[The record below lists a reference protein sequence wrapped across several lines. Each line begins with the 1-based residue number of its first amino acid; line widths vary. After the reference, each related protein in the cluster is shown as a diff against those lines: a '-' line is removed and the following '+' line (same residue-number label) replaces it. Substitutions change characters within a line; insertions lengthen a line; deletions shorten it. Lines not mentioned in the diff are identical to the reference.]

1 MTFTYIEDSDCYTME
16 FAFLIDE
23 ETQKILDVWYKEGD
37 CLDNNS
43 VNIMLRQFVNAM
55 PWCNHAKDLTIGFDE
70 IKSQFRVELGVTK
83 ESLQHP
89 SDIVHSFCTWFM
101 RRLREYRDGPTRKEG
116 A

>member
-23 ETQKILDVWYKEGD
+23 ETNKILEVWYQEGD
-37 CLDNNS
+37 CPDNNS
-43 VNIMLRQFVNAM
+43 VNIMLR
-55 PWCNHAKDLTIGFDE
+55 
-70 IKSQFRVELGVTK
+70 QFRVELGVTK